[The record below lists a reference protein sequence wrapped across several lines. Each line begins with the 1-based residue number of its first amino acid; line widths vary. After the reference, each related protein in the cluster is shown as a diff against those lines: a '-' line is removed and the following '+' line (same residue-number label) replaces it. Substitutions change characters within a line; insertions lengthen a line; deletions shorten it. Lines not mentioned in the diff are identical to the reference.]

1 MLNEKNRMH
10 RREFLGAAGLLTA
23 GICLSP
29 RMVFAQAQSPV
40 ITIKK
45 AAATAKI
52 SVTKLRGNIS
62 VLEGSGGNIAV
73 LNGPQ
78 GRLMVDG
85 GIGVSKVNVSAAL
98 KSISN
103 QPLKYLINTHW
114 HFDHA
119 DGNAWLHEAGATIM
133 SQENTRKHLAVTT
146 RVDDW
151 NYTFPPAPEGA
162 LPTITFKDAHTLAF
176 NGETLQMK
184 HYAPAHTD
192 GDISVYFPNA
202 DVIHVA
208 DTWWNGYYPFI
219 DYNTGGN
226 ITGMIKAAELNI
238 SRTTDKTIIIPGHGP
253 IGNRKQLIEFH
264 DMLVSINGKV
274 SALKQQGKTLN
285 EIITSKPTAAYD
297 AKWGGFV
304 IDPAFF
310 TRLVYKGV

>member
-285 EIITSKPTAAYD
+285 EIITSKPTAVYD